1 MHMKTAIF
9 LVLLTLGL
17 AGCSSNT
24 PKTTEEIGTWM
35 RLKSALQARFTSG
48 PKAIQEAS
56 NAKAAAKSYKMRVE
70 MRLHPGDPFVTV
82 EEVGCPDRQ
91 RMKASLGDRPMYEAV
106 RVANT
111 SYVMDQG
118 KWVQSPIPPEVYPCG
133 DRPGAPAPWAILN
146 EGRDMSSALAQLVS
160 KANANVSVG
169 NLIIANGS
177 PCQEWE
183 VTFGHPGSKTG
194 SHGPGMGNMRYTICI
209 DTETHLPNQV
219 VMGTGGII
227 IKYYEWNQPVSINA
241 PV

>member
-1 MHMKTAIF
+1 MKKHGII
-9 LVLLTLGL
+9 LVALLTLT
-17 AGCSSNT
+17 ACSSSA
-24 PKTTEEIGTWM
+24 PKTTAEIGTWM
-35 RLKSALQARFTSG
+35 RLKSAISARFTSG
-48 PKAIQEAS
+48 QSALQQAS
-56 NAKAAAKSYKMRVE
+56 DAKAAAKSYKMRVE

-82 EEVGCPDRQ
+82 EEVSCPDRQ
-91 RMKASLGDRPMYEAV
+91 RMSASLGERPMYEAV

-133 DRPGAPAPWAILN
+133 NQPGAPAPWAILN

-160 KANANVSVG
+160 KAKAQVSVG
-169 NLIIANGS
+169 QLIVANGS

-183 VTFGHPGSKTG
+183 VSFGHPGSKTPNNA
-194 SHGPGMGNMRYTICI
+194 PGMGNMRYTICI

-227 IKYYEWNQPVSINA
+227 IKYYDWNKPVSISA

>member
-1 MHMKTAIF
+1 MKKHGIT
-9 LVLLTLGL
+9 LVALLTLGL
-17 AGCSSNT
+17 ASCSSNT
-24 PKTTEEIGTWM
+24 PKTTEEIGAWL

-48 PKAIQEAS
+48 PAAIQRAS
-56 NAKAAAKSYKMRVE
+56 DAKAAAKSYKMRVE

-82 EEVGCPDRQ
+82 EEVSCPDRQ
-91 RMKASLGDRPMYEAV
+91 RMSASLGDRPMYEAV

-133 DRPGAPAPWAILN
+133 TQPGAPAPWAILN

-160 KANANVSVG
+160 KAKAQVSVG
-169 NLIIANGS
+169 QLIVANGA

-183 VTFGHPGSKTG
+183 VSFGHPGSKANNAA
-194 SHGPGMGNMRYTICI
+194 GMGNMRYTICI

-227 IKYYEWNQPVSINA
+227 IKYYDWNKPVTISA